1 MTDFSALPS
10 TFDVLVRRPGL
21 TAPSRFYKISLHSA
35 DYGTCLN
42 EVETLFPGVD
52 TARLHR
58 IYKGEEKPGVGHS
71 GDVVITNTDHYTPQR
86 KTEPVGARR
95 KTALEVV
102 ASVAEAATAV
112 NGDLRDTLAVLASF
126 ERRGNVA
133 PEWQTANAVKLAKWA
148 CRLSQKL
155 AELVRPSVST
165 PSTLPPEAEAVLRG
179 EWPFAVGGEVELP
192 SGDAR
197 PPVNLTLSLGRDDD
211 AWPWG
216 EPLPL
221 SQIKF

>member
-58 IYKGEEKPGVGHS
+58 IYEGKEKPGIGHS

-86 KTEPVGARR
+86 NREPSPVGARR
-95 KTALEVV
+95 KTELEVV

-112 NGDLRDTLAVLASF
+112 NGDLRDTLTVLASF

-165 PSTLPPEAEAVLRG
+165 PSTLPPEAVLRG

-192 SGDAR
+192 SGAAR
-197 PPVNLTLSLGRDDD
+197 PPVELTLSLGRDDD